1 MNFDENTDMKTLLQ
15 LEEIGQLILAIAVL
29 YLQPLEFSWLLW
41 LLFFFAPDISMV
53 GYVINTKIGVLTYN
67 IGHHKLTAV
76 IVIIIGYVLVRTDIQ
91 LVGYVLFAHSCFDR
105 VFGYGLKYSDSFKH
119 THLGSL

>member
-1 MNFDENTDMKTLLQ
+1 MKTLLQ

-29 YLQPLEFSWLLW
+29 YLQPLEFSWWLW
-41 LLFFFAPDISMV
+41 LLFFFAPDISMI
-53 GYVINTKIGVLTYN
+53 GYVINTKIGAYLYN

-76 IVIIIGYVLVRTDIQ
+76 TVMIIGYILVRTDIQ
-91 LVGYVLFAHSCFDR
+91 LIGYILFAHSCFDR
-105 VFGYGLKYSDSFKH
+105 VMGYGLKYNDSFKH